1 MGNFWLVLAAILIAL
16 RGTPN
21 ISDTFSGPVIFNG
34 SVLLLVIVFG
44 WLLGKYR
51 HRMAVDPEPLMVLR
65 WLRKSV
71 HEDERH
77 ASSTMLGTENG
88 QLLAR
93 VTSVNV
99 SEQLPGEEG
108 LCDASEPHSENFISL
123 FIDLL

>member
-1 MGNFWLVLAAILIAL
+1 MFLLYIVGNFWLVLAAILIAL
-16 RGTPN
+16 RGTPD

-71 HEDERH
+71 HEDERQ

-93 VTSVNV
+93 VTSANV
-99 SEQLPGEEG
+99 SEQLAGRRR
-108 LCDASEPHSENFISL
+108 FV
-123 FIDLL
+123 